1 MLRRARA
8 GVTLHPFSTGSSLAS
23 DTGGSFCAGQTSPG
37 AFGGEAGRITEMG
50 SPLGAN
56 LSNPFATTLAGT
68 FCIPA
73 TGNGVVDGLSD
84 LPGPG
89 AVSVP
94 GTTSLVLPPLF

>member
-1 MLRRARA
+1 
-8 GVTLHPFSTGSSLAS
+8 
-23 DTGGSFCAGQTSPG
+23 
-37 AFGGEAGRITEMG
+37 MG